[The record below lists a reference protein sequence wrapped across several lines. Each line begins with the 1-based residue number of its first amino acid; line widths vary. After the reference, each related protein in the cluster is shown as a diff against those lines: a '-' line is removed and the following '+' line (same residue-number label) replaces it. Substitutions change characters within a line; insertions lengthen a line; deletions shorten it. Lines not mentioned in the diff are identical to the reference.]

1 MKSAS
6 EYSNSAKHSEIRSFS
21 LRFCDYLALIIKRNR
36 MKRITLSLITLALC
50 ISAYCQGNR
59 IVCDETCRIEYLK
72 TEANTVVI

>member
-1 MKSAS
+1 
-6 EYSNSAKHSEIRSFS
+6 
-21 LRFCDYLALIIKRNR
+21 

-50 ISAYCQGNR
+50 FSAYGQGNR